1 MTYIF
6 CSIYQ
11 YIFSTKRSYTTIQGV
26 HCTLINILIFL
37 PRKFFI
43 KIEQIAKKNPNQTD
57 PLTDSKWIPCCICFC
72 GVPILQLGMLHPW
85 DLINT
90 PPVNVSSLSGYLE
103 AQQSRVTQYLVAAI
117 FILLYIIYILANSGF
132 FKSFLYQGCVKS
144 TFSCVFEDLKFK
156 ISENYNQNWWFPW
169 SAQLAVSV

>member
-103 AQQSRVTQYLVAAI
+103 AQQSRVTQYLVAACTCI
-117 FILLYIIYILANSGF
+117 VYPW
-132 FKSFLYQGCVKS
+132 KCKVKWKCDNGS
-144 TFSCVFEDLKFK
+144 MWSRKEGEFAHSPLK
-156 ISENYNQNWWFPW
+156 INLHSEMSQF
-169 SAQLAVSV
+169 